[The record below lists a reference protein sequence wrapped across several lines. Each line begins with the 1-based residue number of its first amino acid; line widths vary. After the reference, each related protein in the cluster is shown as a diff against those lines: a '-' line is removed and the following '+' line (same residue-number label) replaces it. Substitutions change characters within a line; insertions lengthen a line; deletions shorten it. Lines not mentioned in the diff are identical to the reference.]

1 MLTSMPTSTLI
12 ASGDSILVGGLWR
25 ALGLIFSGEARVY
38 RAAWVSVWVAG
49 VSTCMASGL
58 GLPLAF
64 LIAARRFRGRG
75 LVITVLNTLLA
86 LPTVVVGLFVYSALR
101 RGSLLGPL
109 DLLFSPGAM
118 ITGQVILALPITTAL
133 ALAAISSLDPAA
145 RETAFVLG
153 APPARVLLTTAWE
166 ARLGLAA
173 AVAAAGGRLIGE
185 VGVSMML
192 GGNIAGYTRNLT
204 TAIARET
211 SRGEFAFAIALGII
225 LLAIAL
231 AANFL
236 LRYLRGREEGRT

>member
-1 MLTSMPTSTLI
+1 M
-12 ASGDSILVGGLWR
+12 SGDSIIVGGLWR
-25 ALGLIFSGEARVY
+25 ALGLIFSGDARVY
-38 RAAWVSVWVAG
+38 EAAWLSVWVAG
-49 VSTCMASGL
+49 VSTCISSAV
-58 GLPLAF
+58 GLPLGF
-64 LIAARRFRGRG
+64 LIAVRRFRGRG
-75 LVITVLNTLLA
+75 LVITILNTLLA

-109 DLLFSPGAM
+109 DLLFSPAAM
-118 ITGQVILALPITTAL
+118 IVGQVILALPIATAL
-133 ALAAISSLDPAA
+133 GLAAISSLDPAA

-153 APPARVLLTTAWE
+153 ASGGRVLLTSAWE
-166 ARLGLAA
+166 ARFGLAA

-211 SRGEFAFAIALGII
+211 SRGEFDLAIALGMI
-225 LLAIAL
+225 LLAVAL

-236 LRYLRGREEGRT
+236 LRHLRGREEGRA